1 MLRNRSIRSQPFLTK
16 PALSHRA
23 PERATAGGGIAD
35 AISAADTAQTD
46 RSFQRSHPLQA
57 L

>member
-1 MLRNRSIRSQPFLTK
+1 LTK

-46 RSFQRSHPLQA
+46 RSFQRSHLLQA